1 MESLLLKDAGRYA
14 IKGSRWKKLVFRNR
28 VEAGRKL
35 AEAMQDRS
43 YKNGVVLA
51 IPRGGVV
58 VGAQVARFLKIPLD
72 LVIPRKIGAPH
83 NKEAAVGAVAQD
95 GTTIFNHQV
104 LSILGIREKDLQEEV
119 KEQIGEIHRRMKM
132 YRGREDYPSY
142 DNKQVILVD
151 DGIATGYTV
160 LAALRSVKNIFKL
173 KELVLAVPVAPS
185 DTLEILRTEVDRVV
199 CLLTP
204 SDFYAVGQF
213 YVDFPQTTDEEV
225 ISLLRKSGDIYYP
238 AS

>member
-1 MESLLLKDAGRYA
+1 M
-14 IKGSRWKKLVFRNR
+14 VFRNR

-35 AEAMQDRS
+35 AEAMQDRA
-43 YKNGVVLA
+43 YKNSVVLA

-58 VGAQVARFLKIPLD
+58 VGAQVARSLKIPLD

-83 NKEAAVGAVAQD
+83 NPEAAVGAVAQD

-104 LSILGIREKDLQEEV
+104 LSVLGIREEDLQEVVE
-119 KEQIGEIHRRMKM
+119 EQIKEIRRRMKM

-142 DNKQVILVD
+142 DNKQVVLVD

-160 LAALRSVKNIFKL
+160 LAALRSVKNMFKL
-173 KELVLAVPVAPS
+173 KELILAVPVAPP
-185 DTLEILRTEVDRVV
+185 DTLNMLRTEVDRVV

-204 SDFYAVGQF
+204 PDFYAVGQF

-225 ISLLRKSGDIYYP
+225 ISLLRESGDIHHP
-238 AS
+238 EA

>member
-1 MESLLLKDAGRYA
+1 M
-14 IKGSRWKKLVFRNR
+14 FRNR

-43 YKNGVVLA
+43 YKDGVVLA

-58 VGAQVARFLKIPLD
+58 VGAQVARSLKTPLD

-83 NKEAAVGAVAQD
+83 NPEAAVGAVAQD

-104 LSILGIREKDLQEEV
+104 LSILGIGKEDLQGVVEEQV
-119 KEQIGEIHRRMKM
+119 EEIHRRMKM

-160 LAALRSVKNIFKL
+160 LAALRSVKNMFKL
-173 KELVLAVPVAPS
+173 KELILAIPVAPP
-185 DTLEILRTEVDRVV
+185 DTLNMLRTEVDRVV

-204 SDFYAVGQF
+204 PDFYAVGQF

-225 ISLLRKSGDIYYP
+225 ISLLRESDGIHHP
-238 AS
+238 EA